1 MVEFERI
8 AIDRLENE
16 LRRKIYGIIKCKL
29 SGDNAV
35 TLITDSDGYKWKYTT
50 KNFLTSV
57 ASGVPIPSVAD
68 MIVKS
73 FTKEIISKFIIQ
85 SKRVDKSN
93 NI

>member
-16 LRRKIYGIIKCKL
+16 LRRKIYGVIKCKL

-35 TLITDSDGYKWKYTT
+35 ILITDSDGCKWKYTT

-57 ASGVPIPSVAD
+57 ASGIQIPSVAD

-85 SKRVDKSN
+85 SKKG
-93 NI
+93 

>member
-1 MVEFERI
+1 MEEFERI

-16 LRRKIYGIIKCKL
+16 LRRKIYGVIKCKL

-57 ASGVPIPSVAD
+57 ASGIPIPSVAD
-68 MIVKS
+68 MIVKT
-73 FTKEIISKFIIQ
+73 FTKQIIRKFIIQ
-85 SKRVDKSN
+85 SKRVDKSH